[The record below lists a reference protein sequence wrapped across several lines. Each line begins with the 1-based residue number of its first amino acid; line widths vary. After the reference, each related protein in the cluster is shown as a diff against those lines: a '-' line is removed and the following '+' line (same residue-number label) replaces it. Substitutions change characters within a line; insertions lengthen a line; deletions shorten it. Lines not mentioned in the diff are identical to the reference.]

1 MVKSQELCWQQT
13 GGFSYKGIDFF
24 GGVREGFVHVISE
37 YYDVVIVEINLAG
50 LKEKNLQM
58 A

>member
-1 MVKSQELCWQQT
+1 MVKSGIMLAAD
-13 GGFSYKGIDFF
+13 GVSYKGIDFF

-50 LKEKNLQM
+50 LKENLQM